1 MDSVGSSIENVIAP
15 NRRLRDRYCARKM
28 VTEAPS

>member
-1 MDSVGSSIENVIAP
+1 MDSAGSRIENVIAP
-15 NRRLRDRYCARKM
+15 NRRLRDGYRARKT